1 MRLAKHR
8 SKSRLTAGKA
18 RIINDE
24 VDDEE
29 HSIAKRQ
36 SGRRHRN
43 GRALDIVDAL
53 ALAARAR
60 ANVVIA
66 GSNAQKGSDTLAAI
80 KKAVPE
86 RILVS

>member
-1 MRLAKHR
+1 MRRAKQS
-8 SKSRLTAGKA
+8 SKSRLTAAKA

-43 GRALDIVDAL
+43 GRALDIEDAL
-53 ALAARAR
+53 AMARAR

-66 GSNAQKGSDTLAAI
+66 GGNAQKGSDAVAAI

-86 RILVS
+86 